1 MNKDKHKKL
10 LIVIAG
16 PTASGKTSL
25 AIELA
30 KKLKAE
36 IISADSRQVYKE
48 MSIGTAKPTINEMQ
62 GVPHHFIG
70 NVSIKEKYDVG
81 IYERE
86 VLGFL
91 EKYYQ
96 KNEYAILVGGTGLYI
111 NAVLYGLDK
120 FPDVDEEVKLKLNE
134 EYQEKGIEHLQNE
147 LKEVDFDYYD
157 SVDKNNAHR
166 LIRALSVY
174 RQSGSPYSSFLDKTR
189 PKREF
194 EPIKILLD
202 TPREVLYQ
210 RINDRVDDMLI
221 EGLEEEA
228 GDLYQFK
235 HLKALQTVGYKELFK
250 YFDGDITKEEAI
262 DLLKQNT
269 RRYAK
274 RQMTWFR
281 NKGKWNVF
289 DAKNTDEIYDF
300 IIKNS
305 E

>member
-1 MNKDKHKKL
+1 LNKDKHKKI

-16 PTASGKTSL
+16 PTASGKTSI

-30 KKLKAE
+30 KKLGAE

-48 MSIGTAKPTINEMQ
+48 MSIGTAKPTVKEMQ
-62 GVPHHFIG
+62 GIPHHFIG

-96 KNEYAILVGGTGLYI
+96 KNKYAILVGGTGLYI

-120 FPDVDEEVKLKLNE
+120 FPDVDEEVKLKLIE
-134 EYQEKGIEHLQNE
+134 EYHEKGIEYLQNE
-147 LKEVDFDYYD
+147 LKKVDLKYY
-157 SVDKNNAHR
+157 STVDKNNAHR
-166 LIRALSVY
+166 MIRALSVY
-174 RQSGSPYSSFLDKTR
+174 RQSGMPYSSFLDKIK

-202 TPREVLYQ
+202 TPREILYQ
-210 RINDRVDDMLI
+210 RINDRVDDMLKQ
-221 EGLEEEA
+221 GLEYEA
-228 GDLYQFK
+228 RDLYRFK

-250 YFDGDITKEEAI
+250 YFDGNLAREEAI

-281 NKGKWNVF
+281 NKGEWNVF
-289 DAKNTDEIYDF
+289 DSKNVEEIFDF
-300 IIKNS
+300 IINT
-305 E
+305 

>member
-1 MNKDKHKKL
+1 MNKDKHKKI

-16 PTASGKTSL
+16 PTASGKTSI

-30 KKLKAE
+30 KKLGAE

-48 MSIGTAKPTINEMQ
+48 MSIGTAKPTVKEMQ
-62 GVPHHFIG
+62 GIPHHFIG

-96 KNEYAILVGGTGLYI
+96 KNKYAILVGGTGLYI

-120 FPDVDEEVKLKLNE
+120 FPDVDEEVKLKLIE
-134 EYQEKGIEHLQNE
+134 EYKEKGIEYLQNE
-147 LKEVDFDYYD
+147 LKKVDLKYY
-157 SVDKNNAHR
+157 STVDKNNAHR
-166 LIRALSVY
+166 MIRALSVY
-174 RQSGSPYSSFLDKTR
+174 RQSGMPYSSFLDKIK

-202 TPREVLYQ
+202 TPREILYQ
-210 RINDRVDDMLI
+210 RINDRVDDMLKQ
-221 EGLEEEA
+221 GLEYEA
-228 GDLYQFK
+228 RDLYRFK

-250 YFDGDITKEEAI
+250 YFDGNLAREEAI

-281 NKGKWNVF
+281 NKGEWNVF
-289 DAKNTDEIYDF
+289 DSKNVEEIFDF
-300 IIKNS
+300 IINT
-305 E
+305 

>member
-1 MNKDKHKKL
+1 MNKDKHKKI

-16 PTASGKTSL
+16 PTASGKTSI

-30 KKLKAE
+30 KKLGAE

-48 MSIGTAKPTINEMQ
+48 MSIGTAKPTVKEMQ
-62 GVPHHFIG
+62 GIPHHFIG

-96 KNEYAILVGGTGLYI
+96 KNKYAILVGGTGLYI

-120 FPDVDEEVKLKLNE
+120 FPDVDEEVKLKLIE
-134 EYQEKGIEHLQNE
+134 EYHEKGIEYLQNE
-147 LKEVDFDYYD
+147 LKKVDLKYY
-157 SVDKNNAHR
+157 STVDKNNAHR
-166 LIRALSVY
+166 MIRALSVY
-174 RQSGSPYSSFLDKTR
+174 RQSGMPYSSFLDKIK

-202 TPREVLYQ
+202 TPREILYQ
-210 RINDRVDDMLI
+210 RINDRVDDMLKQ
-221 EGLEEEA
+221 GLEYEA
-228 GDLYQFK
+228 RDLYRFK

-250 YFDGDITKEEAI
+250 YFDGNLAREEAI

-281 NKGKWNVF
+281 NKGEWNVF
-289 DAKNTDEIYDF
+289 DSKNVEEIFDF
-300 IIKNS
+300 IINT
-305 E
+305 